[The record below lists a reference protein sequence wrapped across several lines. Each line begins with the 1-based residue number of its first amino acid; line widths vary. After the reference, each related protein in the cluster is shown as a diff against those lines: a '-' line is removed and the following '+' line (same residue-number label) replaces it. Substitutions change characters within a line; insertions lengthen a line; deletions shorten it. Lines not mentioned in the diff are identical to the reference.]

1 MESVISISNSLPRK
15 TFGLLRGE
23 IEKLLKIE
31 RQRELTFRADGI
43 RRRYCGDEVHIR
55 GIIAFSNYCCRS
67 CLYCGLRKEN
77 KKIFRYRM
85 KPEEIVKVA
94 CEIIQNGVKTVVL
107 QSGDDF
113 GFTRKTLVKII
124 NNIKKGNNVAI
135 TLSIGERPFDDY
147 KAFRDAGADR
157 FLLKHETSNQSLY
170 EKLHPGQS
178 LKERLKILEYL
189 KKLGYQVGAGNII
202 GLPRQSMDDLVD
214 DILLLKEFD
223 VDMAGIGPFIPQ
235 KDTPL
240 GNYPAGDLNL
250 TLKFLALVRI
260 VTKNTHLPATTAL
273 GTLNPR
279 EGQLLGFKAGCNVIM
294 PDFTPEDY
302 RRKYVIYDNKVRVNL
317 KKAKMIIVEAGR
329 KAAKDRGDSL
339 KRFDYAEN
347 T

>member
-1 MESVISISNSLPRK
+1 MEKETFISK
-15 TFGLLRGE
+15 EE
-23 IEKLLKIE
+23 ILQALKENNEKIFE
-31 RQRELTFRADGI
+31 RADET
-43 RRRYCGDEVHIR
+43 RKVFCKDEVHIR

-77 KKIFRYRM
+77 KQIFRYRM
-85 KPEEIVKVA
+85 KSEEIVKVA
-94 CEIIQNGVKTVVL
+94 LEIIQNGVKTVVL

-113 GFTRKTLVKII
+113 GFSRKTLVEII
-124 NNIKKGNNVAI
+124 NKIKKGNNVAI
-135 TLSIGERPFDDY
+135 TLSVGEKPFDDY
-147 KAFRDAGADR
+147 KAFREAGADR
-157 FLLKHETSNQSLY
+157 FLLKHETSNRSLY
-170 EKLHPGQS
+170 GKLHPGQS
-178 LKERLKILEYL
+178 LKERLKSLEYM
-189 KKLGYQVGAGNII
+189 KKLGYQIGAGNII
-202 GLPRQSMDDLVD
+202 GLPGQSIDDLVN
-214 DILLLKEFD
+214 DILFLKEFD

-260 VTKNTHLPATTAL
+260 VTKNIHLPATTAL

-302 RRKYVIYDNKVRVNL
+302 RRKYVIYDNKVPVTL
-317 KKAKMIIVEAGR
+317 KKAKMIIAAAGR
-329 KAAKDRGDSL
+329 KVARDRGDSL
-339 KRFDYAEN
+339 KRSDYAKN

>member
-1 MESVISISNSLPRK
+1 M
-15 TFGLLRGE
+15 
-23 IEKLLKIE
+23 
-31 RQRELTFRADGI
+31 
-43 RRRYCGDEVHIR
+43 
-55 GIIAFSNYCCRS
+55 
-67 CLYCGLRKEN
+67 RKEN
-77 KKIFRYRM
+77 KQIFRYRM

-113 GFTRKTLVKII
+113 GFSRKTLVEII
-124 NNIKKGNNVAI
+124 NKIKKGNNVAI
-135 TLSIGERPFDDY
+135 TLSVGEKPFDDY
-147 KAFRDAGADR
+147 KAFREAGADR

-170 EKLHPGQS
+170 GKLHPGQS
-178 LKERLKILEYL
+178 LKERLKSLEYM
-189 KKLGYQVGAGNII
+189 KKLGYQIGAGNII
-202 GLPRQSMDDLVD
+202 GLPGQSIDDLVN
-214 DILLLKEFD
+214 DILFLKEFD

-260 VTKNTHLPATTAL
+260 VTKNIHLPATTAL

-302 RRKYVIYDNKVRVNL
+302 RRKYVIYDNKVPVTL
-317 KKAKMIIVEAGR
+317 KKAKKIIIAAGR
-329 KAAKDRGDSL
+329 KVARDRGDSL
-339 KRFDYAEN
+339 KRSDYAKN

>member
-1 MESVISISNSLPRK
+1 MEKETFISK
-15 TFGLLRGE
+15 EE
-23 IEKLLKIE
+23 ILQALKENNEKIFE
-31 RQRELTFRADGI
+31 RADET
-43 RRRYCGDEVHIR
+43 RKVFCKDEVHIR

-77 KKIFRYRM
+77 KQIFRYRM

-113 GFTRKTLVKII
+113 GFSRKTLVEII
-124 NNIKKGNNVAI
+124 NKIKKGNNVAI
-135 TLSIGERPFDDY
+135 TLSVGEKPFDDY
-147 KAFRDAGADR
+147 KAFREAGADR

-170 EKLHPGQS
+170 GKLHPGQS
-178 LKERLKILEYL
+178 LKERLKSLEYM
-189 KKLGYQVGAGNII
+189 KKLGYQIGAGNII
-202 GLPRQSMDDLVD
+202 GLPGQSIDDLVN
-214 DILLLKEFD
+214 DILFLKEFD
-223 VDMAGIGPFIPQ
+223 VDMAGIGSFIPQ

-260 VTKNTHLPATTAL
+260 VTKNIHLPATTAL

-302 RRKYVIYDNKVRVNL
+302 RRKYVIYDNKVPVTL
-317 KKAKMIIVEAGR
+317 KKAKKIIIEAGR
-329 KAAKDRGDSL
+329 KVARDRGDSL
-339 KRFDYAEN
+339 KRSDYAKN

>member
-1 MESVISISNSLPRK
+1 MEKETFISK
-15 TFGLLRGE
+15 EE
-23 IEKLLKIE
+23 ILQALKENNEKIFE
-31 RQRELTFRADGI
+31 RADET
-43 RRRYCGDEVHIR
+43 RKVFCKDEVHIR

-77 KKIFRYRM
+77 KQIFRYRM

-113 GFTRKTLVKII
+113 GFSRKTLVEII
-124 NNIKKGNNVAI
+124 NKIKKGNNVAI
-135 TLSIGERPFDDY
+135 TLSVGEKPFDDY
-147 KAFRDAGADR
+147 KAFREAGADR

-170 EKLHPGQS
+170 GKLHPGQS
-178 LKERLKILEYL
+178 LKERLKSLEYM
-189 KKLGYQVGAGNII
+189 KKLGYQIGAGNII
-202 GLPRQSMDDLVD
+202 GLPGQSIDDLVN
-214 DILLLKEFD
+214 DILFLKEFD

-250 TLKFLALVRI
+250 TLKFLALGRI
-260 VTKNTHLPATTAL
+260 VTKNIHLPATTAL

-302 RRKYVIYDNKVRVNL
+302 RRKYVIYDNKVPVTL
-317 KKAKMIIVEAGR
+317 KKAKKIIIEAGR
-329 KAAKDRGDSL
+329 KVARDRGDSL
-339 KRFDYAEN
+339 KRSDYAKN

>member
-1 MESVISISNSLPRK
+1 MEKETFISK
-15 TFGLLRGE
+15 EE
-23 IEKLLKIE
+23 ILQALKENNEKIFE
-31 RQRELTFRADGI
+31 RADET
-43 RRRYCGDEVHIR
+43 RKVFCKDEVHIR

-77 KKIFRYRM
+77 KQIFRYRM

-113 GFTRKTLVKII
+113 GFSRKTLVEII
-124 NNIKKGNNVAI
+124 NKIKKGNNVAI
-135 TLSIGERPFDDY
+135 TLSVGEKPFDDY
-147 KAFRDAGADR
+147 KAFREAGADR

-170 EKLHPGQS
+170 GKLHPGQS
-178 LKERLKILEYL
+178 LKERLKSLEYM
-189 KKLGYQVGAGNII
+189 KKLGYQIGAGNII
-202 GLPRQSMDDLVD
+202 GLPGQSIDDLVN
-214 DILLLKEFD
+214 DILFLKEFD

-260 VTKNTHLPATTAL
+260 VTKNIHLPATTAL

-302 RRKYVIYDNKVRVNL
+302 RRKYVIYDNKVPVTL
-317 KKAKMIIVEAGR
+317 KKAKKIIIEAGR
-329 KAAKDRGDSL
+329 KVARDRGDSL
-339 KRFDYAEN
+339 KRSDYAKN